1 MAVPTIP
8 LINLLP
14 FIPPIG
20 DTAYPAKFVSSITLT
35 NTYFNTTVQ
44 PVLQEVVNARDAT
57 DIGGICYASLDA
69 RLDALALGGI
79 TPGTICITDLDNC
92 TASASQVILI
102 NDAGDAV
109 IGGGDILGLEDYA
122 TFKRDPDYPATPNAY
137 RWDKVLTGHLLKA
150 YLEPWVNSTVAAA
163 DPLAFDINLLP
174 NITSNFAT
182 TIERDIEIN
191 FINFAASLKND
202 GSESFTLLHI
212 IQQDVVGGHAVTYN
226 AATNIVFSEQVL
238 NAGLDISAAN
248 SSHLFSYIIHNN
260 AGVINVTGNI
270 IGTNFNSGLNPVP

>member
-57 DIGGICYASLDA
+57 DIGGICYAT
-69 RLDALALGGI
+69 LALGGI

-92 TASASQVILI
+92 TASASQIILI

-109 IGGGDILGLEDYA
+109 IGGGDITNIDDFA
-122 TFKRDPDYPATPNAY
+122 TFKRALDYPATSDAY
-137 RWDKVLTGHLLKA
+137 TWDKILTGHLLKS
-150 YLEPWVNSTVAAA
+150 YREPWVNSTESGPTFV
-163 DPLAFDINLLP
+163 INLGNP
-174 NITSNFAT
+174 DVITNFAT
-182 TIERDIEIN
+182 TLTNDVEID
-191 FINFAASLKND
+191 FINVGAGLPAD
-202 GSESFTLLHI
+202 GTESYTLLHI
-212 IQQDVVGGHAVTYN
+212 IKQGPIGGNALTYK
-226 AATNIVFSEQVL
+226 ASTNIVFSEQVL

-248 SSHLFSYIIHNN
+248 SSHLFSYVIHNN
-260 AGVINVTGNI
+260 GGVPNITGNI